1 MKNSTTLLRNDSTEN
16 QTSLISKKQVKF
28 LLPYFTLL
36 LLALT
41 VGILGFWMAALALGA
56 LGSITIY
63 IHRLVTMV
71 NSINWLDDKLVIRL
85 EDIVDDLEREN

>member
-1 MKNSTTLLRNDSTEN
+1 MKNSTTLLRNDSSVN

-36 LLALT
+36 LLAVT
-41 VGILGFWMAALALGA
+41 IGILGFWLAALVVGVV
-56 LGSITIY
+56 GSVTIY

-71 NSINWLDDKLVIRL
+71 SSINWLDDKMDIKL
-85 EDIVDDLEREN
+85 EDIVDDLERKS